1 MDSPHIQFAET
12 PEELNTAFLLRWE
25 VLRKPWKQPKGS
37 ETDDME
43 STAYTIIATENGITC
58 ATGRLQTS
66 GEHTGQIRYMAVS
79 PNKQGKGL
87 GKKVLLALEIKAVE
101 LGMNNIVLNAREN
114 AVNFYLQN
122 GYHITGDAETL
133 YGVIRH
139 LRMEKKLN

>member
-1 MDSPHIQFAET
+1 MLTVKFAQT
-12 PEELNTAFLLRWE
+12 PDELRMACEVRWE
-25 VLRKPWKQPKGS
+25 VLRKPWNQPKGT

-43 STAYTIIATENGITC
+43 NTAYTIIATENGITC
-58 ATGRLQTS
+58 ATGRLQAS

-79 PNKQGKGL
+79 PKWQGKGL
-87 GKKVLLALEIKAVE
+87 GKKVLLALEAKAVE
-101 LGMNNIVLNAREN
+101 LGMKSIVLNAREN